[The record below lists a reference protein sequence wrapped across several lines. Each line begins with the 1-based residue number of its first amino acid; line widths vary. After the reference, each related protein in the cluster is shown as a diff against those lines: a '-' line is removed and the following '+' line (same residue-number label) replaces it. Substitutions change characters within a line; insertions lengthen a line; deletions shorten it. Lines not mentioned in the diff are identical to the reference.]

1 MSSIVINIMIY
12 DLFQAIMNNINEIM
26 NDINYILND
35 KKGHNIVNDIN
46 DKSSFTYK
54 PDGLLVKHLNVM
66 FFILFFTFRIV
77 S

>member
-1 MSSIVINIMIY
+1 MIY

-26 NDINYILND
+26 NDINYILNDTLND